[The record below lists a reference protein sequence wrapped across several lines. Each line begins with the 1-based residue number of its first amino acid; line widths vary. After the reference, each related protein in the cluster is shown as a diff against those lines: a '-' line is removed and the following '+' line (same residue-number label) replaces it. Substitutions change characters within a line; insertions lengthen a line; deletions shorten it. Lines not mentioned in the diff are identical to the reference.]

1 MLRTGEFHRMYIASQ
16 EELEAFISR
25 AASSEVLAIDTEFL
39 REKTYYPKLCLLQL
53 ATDDESVIV
62 DPLAPINLASLVPLL
77 ENEGI
82 VKLFHAGYQDLEIIL
97 REIGVLPH
105 PIFDTQVAAALLGHV
120 QQIGY
125 GALVHAVCGVKIKK
139 ADSFTD
145 WSVRPLADSQISY
158 ALEDVEYLP
167 QIYRSMKA
175 LLEKKG
181 RLAWLESDF
190 AEMVDPKNYDED
202 ERERYKRLKHVMQLN
217 RRQMAAARE
226 MAAWRELEAR
236 KRDIPRKWVLT
247 DEQIIE
253 ACKREPRSID
263 DLFMVRGF
271 RDRVSTRDA
280 RELLELVVSA
290 LDSPESNWPV
300 ITESKRSEKNVDA
313 QVDLMMSIVR
323 LRSRQYGV
331 AVPTLASHADLV
343 AVARGHTDGVD
354 ILKGWRRELVGAEL
368 VRLVNGEISLRID
381 GGSVVVEEVQK
392 PNR

>member
-1 MLRTGEFHRMYIASQ
+1 MYIASQ
-16 EELEAFISR
+16 EELEAFVSR

-62 DPLAPINLASLVPLL
+62 DPLAPVDLSTLVPLF
-77 ENEGI
+77 ENESI
-82 VKLFHAGYQDLEIIL
+82 VKLFHAGYQDLEIIYHEL
-97 REIGVLPH
+97 GTLPR
-105 PIFDTQVAAALLGHV
+105 PIFDTQVAAALLGHI

-145 WSVRPLADSQISY
+145 WSERPLAESQITY
-158 ALEDVEYLP
+158 ALEDVDYLP
-167 QIYRSMKA
+167 AMYRSMKA

-181 RLAWLESDF
+181 RLEWLESDF
-190 AEMVDPKNYDED
+190 SEMVDPANYDED
-202 ERERYKRLKHVMQLN
+202 ERERYKRLKHVAQLS

-226 MAAWRELEAR
+226 MAAWRELEAQ

-253 ACKREPRSID
+253 ACKREPRTID

-280 RELLELVVSA
+280 RVILELVVSA
-290 LDSPESNWPV
+290 LDSPESNWPPV
-300 ITESKRSEKNVDA
+300 EQNGRSERNVDS

-323 LRSRQYGV
+323 LRSRQNGV
-331 AVPTLASHADLV
+331 AAPTLASHADLV
-343 AVARGHTDGVD
+343 AVARGYTDGVD
-354 ILKGWRRELVGAEL
+354 VLKGWRRDIVGHDL
-368 VRLVNGEISLRID
+368 LRLMNGEIRLGIAN
-381 GGSVVVEEVQK
+381 GNVVIENVH
-392 PNR
+392 

>member
-1 MLRTGEFHRMYIASQ
+1 M
-16 EELEAFISR
+16 
-25 AASSEVLAIDTEFL
+25 
-39 REKTYYPKLCLLQL
+39 QL
-53 ATDDESVIV
+53 ATEEESVIV
-62 DPLAPINLASLVPLL
+62 DPLASLDLKAIVPLL
-77 ENEGI
+77 EDERI

-97 REIGVLPH
+97 REIGVLPR

-145 WSVRPLADSQISY
+145 WSLRPLADSQISY
-158 ALEDVEYLP
+158 ALEDVDYLP
-167 QIYRSMKA
+167 QMYRSMKA

-181 RLAWLESDF
+181 RLSWLEADF
-190 AEMVDPKNYDED
+190 AEMTDPANYEED

-236 KRDIPRKWVLT
+236 RRDIPRKWVLT

-253 ACKREPRSID
+253 ACKRDPRSID

-271 RDRVSTRDA
+271 RDRVTTRDA
-280 RELLELVVSA
+280 RELLELITSA

-300 ITESKRSEKNVDA
+300 IEQSKRSEKNVDA
-313 QVDLMMSIVR
+313 LVDLMMSIVR
-323 LRSRQYGV
+323 VRSRQNGV

-343 AVARGHTDGVD
+343 AVARGHTEGVD

-368 VRLVNGEISLRID
+368 LRLVNGEIRLRID
-381 GGSVVVEEVQK
+381 NGTVVVEDVQ
-392 PNR
+392 